1 MPTGG
6 EFVTVPVQKDAG
18 RYDVSKKIVT
28 CLTSSSSLL
37 ATDTTLT
44 YIAPTASVQAQQV
57 ARNAELK
64 PWVAAVAA
72 ARGRTSGG
80 LGVKY
85 PGISQPLWTAVQSAL
100 SGGRVRGPRWM
111 WLSRLPA
118 RGDLWL

>member
-80 LGVKY
+80 LGGQVSGDIAAVVDGRAVGVVRGKS
-85 PGISQPLWTAVQSAL
+85 PGAALDVAQSAA
-100 SGGRVRGPRWM
+100 GKG
-111 WLSRLPA
+111 
-118 RGDLWL
+118 